1 MPANGRWDLI
11 QRLKGETSEGIIAA
25 ILRKTACE
33 TECAIKFRKPK
44 AVADV
49 KSQQFPTG
57 YLKDQLD
64 SGLRTAL

>member
-1 MPANGRWDLI
+1 M
-11 QRLKGETSEGIIAA
+11 AA
-25 ILRKTACE
+25 GE

-57 YLKDQLD
+57 YIKYQPD
-64 SGLRTAL
+64 SRLTLRLTYLLHGVESFLRS

>member
-1 MPANGRWDLI
+1 M
-11 QRLKGETSEGIIAA
+11 AA
-25 ILRKTACE
+25 GE